1 MKLKSIRTGIRVASA
16 VLVVAVFATSCA
28 TSVTDMSYSD
38 VELNRRIVD
47 ANTGHAI
54 PNAIVVF
61 KWNQSEGDIGHGSR
75 TFCVRV
81 EMRHADVDGRYSVPS
96 WEGRKPMIAVIYKRS
111 YSRVNDPA
119 ARARGIDKMER
130 HIGSGSERLVEL
142 ERIYAPLNC
151 PKSEDIKLVELYEAM
166 YNEAKAIAQTSKDA
180 QAVEG
185 ALRILEVAKHG
196 EAEASSRARER
207 LQKRATEGR

>member
-1 MKLKSIRTGIRVASA
+1 MKCKLGRARICVASA
-16 VLVVAVFATSCA
+16 VLVIAAFATSCA

-81 EMRHADVDGRYSVPS
+81 EMRRADVDGRYSVPS
-96 WEGRKPMIAVIYKRS
+96 WEGRKPMIAVIYERS

-119 ARARGIDKMER
+119 ARARGIDKVER
-130 HIGSGSERLVEL
+130 HMGPSTERLIEL

-151 PKSEDIKLVELYEAM
+151 PESEDRKLVELYEAM
-166 YNEAKAIAQTSKDA
+166 YDEAKSIARAPKDA
-180 QAVEG
+180 EAVEA
-185 ALRILEVAKHG
+185 ALRILEVAKYG
-196 EAEASSRARER
+196 EAEANRRARER
-207 LQKRATEGR
+207 LQEPATVGR